1 MKFSRNHNDPQR
13 MNLTDF
19 TFHQRHHEV
28 DSYDGTHMPNKSG
41 QFAQYFAVTK
51 YLKNV
56 YNSYQQP
63 NFLSRKI

>member
-1 MKFSRNHNDPQR
+1 

-28 DSYDGTHMPNKSG
+28 DSWVKCLNYWTGYDGTHMPNKSG